1 MKTTT
6 NTEMVDRAARAEKAR
21 GTAWEA
27 IYTKPAPPEPRVMT
41 KEELAAE
48 RNRVANRERARAKRA
63 GKKAERHSLHSLSS
77 RTGAMSDNKQYA
89 NWTI

>member
-1 MKTTT
+1 M
-6 NTEMVDRAARAEKAR
+6 NTAMDDRAARAEKAR

-27 IYTKPAPPEPRVMT
+27 IYTKSSTPEPRVMT

-48 RNRVANRERARAKRA
+48 RNRIANRERAREKSANK
-63 GKKAERHSLHSLSS
+63 KKAERHSLHSLSK
-77 RTGAMSDNKQYA
+77 RTGAMRDNKQYA